1 MAMDSPAPGLQ
12 VSCLPSL
19 VHEGDVAFV
28 AERTDPLQAGPWVL
42 YVASDA
48 VAIDIHRVAPSAQAL
63 AMHASGA
70 LGLLF
75 PAGVRSVQLEV
86 APRGGT
92 AERWRFWVD
101 DAPDVSALGAER

>member
-1 MAMDSPAPGLQ
+1 MDSPVPDLQ

-19 VHEGDVAFV
+19 VHDGDVAFV
-28 AERTDPLQAGPWVL
+28 AERTAALLAGPWVL

-48 VAIDIHRVAPSAQAL
+48 VAIDIRRVAPSAQAL
-63 AMHASGA
+63 AMHTSGA

-75 PAGVRSVQLEV
+75 PASVLSVQLDV

-92 AERWRFWVD
+92 SERWRFWVD
-101 DAPDVSALGAER
+101 DAPDVTDLDADE